1 MHPNEV
7 IVRSLYEAR
16 AERNEIKIAEVLT
29 DDVVWH
35 EPGDLDYSGDY
46 VGKQRVLDYLRKLLE
61 VTEDTF
67 QLTTT
72 EFLCTDR
79 YAAVLIDWSAQ
90 RKGTRSEGKEIAV
103 YKLSNGRVSEVWFF
117 PEVADEEALAEVFS
131 LGDDA

>member
-16 AERNEIKIAEVLT
+16 AERNEAKIAELVT

-46 VGKQRVLDYLRKLLE
+46 IGKQTVLKYLRKLLD

-67 QLTTT
+67 QLTPTD
-72 EFLCTDR
+72 FLCTDQ

-90 RKGTRSEGKEIAV
+90 RKGTRSEGKEIAI
-103 YKLSNGRVSEVWFF
+103 YKISDSRVAEVWFY
-117 PEVADEEALAEVFS
+117 PEVADEEALARVFS
-131 LGDDA
+131 FSDE